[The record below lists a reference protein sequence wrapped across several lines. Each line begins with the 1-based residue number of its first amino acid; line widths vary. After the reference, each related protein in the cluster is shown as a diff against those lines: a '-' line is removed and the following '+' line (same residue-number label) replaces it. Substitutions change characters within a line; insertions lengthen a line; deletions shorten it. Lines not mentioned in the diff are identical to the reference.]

1 LKVATQEEDMAK
13 STTVRSPVKGA
24 RKTASPTG
32 RSTTRHVGAKRK
44 PQTVEIEVAGGT
56 IEVERDKLLELLQS
70 GKPVTGGA
78 SVLDHLGSVTR
89 LKTYSDSK
97 VDRLENHIVDALRS
111 RVRKQ
116 LDSIAAADI
125 DLRSVGAPEA
135 IADSMAAVLPGS
147 HPFDELV
154 GPFYDTSSLRKW
166 LGLSRQRL
174 NQRVQS
180 HQLLACPLEDGGNVY
195 PTWQFGS
202 NGTVIPGVQDVLSTL
217 SVGTNDN
224 WQKALWFSAPSAKLA
239 NLSPKDWLL
248 KGRRVGPVI
257 ELAEE
262 TAARWGR

>member
-1 LKVATQEEDMAK
+1 MAK

-89 LKTYSDSK
+89 LKMYSDSK

-111 RVRKQ
+111 RIRKQ

-125 DLRSVGAPEA
+125 DLSSVGAPEA

-174 NQRVQS
+174 NQRVQN
-180 HQLLACPLEDGGNVY
+180 HQLLACPLDDGGNVY

-217 SVGTNDN
+217 SRGTNDN
-224 WQKALWFSAPSAKLA
+224 WQKALWFSAPSAQLA

-248 KGRRVGPVI
+248 KGRRVRPVI